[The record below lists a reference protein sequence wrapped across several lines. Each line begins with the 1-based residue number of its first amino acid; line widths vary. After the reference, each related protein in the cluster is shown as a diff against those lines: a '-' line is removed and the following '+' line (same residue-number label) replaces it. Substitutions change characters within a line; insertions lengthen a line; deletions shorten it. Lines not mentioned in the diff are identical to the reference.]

1 MYRYLLKELQ
11 ERVRQAI
18 ALPVRI
24 AVTDV
29 FDGTLTQLLI
39 SAPIDSGA
47 YRVQGI
53 FNDYLVI
60 ILELQVLSPET
71 CTQLLIFA
79 PLTRVRSGFNNAT
92 HCLRSFSG

>member
-1 MYRYLLKELQ
+1 MLQVLSLLQEFSGLASLYPLWCRYLLKELQ

-29 FDGTLTQLLI
+29 FDETCTQLLI

-47 YRVQGI
+47 LRV
-53 FNDYLVI
+53 
-60 ILELQVLSPET
+60 
-71 CTQLLIFA
+71 
-79 PLTRVRSGFNNAT
+79 
-92 HCLRSFSG
+92 